1 MIMNR
6 RIARALA
13 VLTLLAPALASAQAR
28 VLQFRSVEDPSP
40 PDPAICDVAPF
51 KANVRIRGTLFTYQT
66 REGSGEVETDEGRAI
81 GKATACAR
89 ITNFLFPEGLA
100 QQFFLL
106 LTLRDGVYRAL
117 GTCTIISNN
126 VPESGLVLAGCN
138 LKIDS
143 ATAPAGV
150 IGGAVT
156 SVTTF
161 NPFKLAGFA
170 TGSYWTAQ
178 IYDEGHGRSRQE
190 DSDHAMEWIDGGGH
204 DPGK

>member
-1 MIMNR
+1 MIMDH
-6 RIARALA
+6 RIASAIVA
-13 VLTLLAPALASAQAR
+13 LTLLTPAVSFAQAR
-28 VLQFRSVEDPSP
+28 VLQFRSVEDSSP
-40 PDPAICDVAPF
+40 PDPASCDIAPF
-51 KANVRIRGTLFTYQT
+51 KANVRIRGTLFTYET
-66 REGSGEVETDEGRAI
+66 RKDSGEVETDDGRAI
-81 GKATACAR
+81 GKATACAQ

-100 QQFFLL
+100 QKFFLL
-106 LTLRDGVYRAL
+106 LTLQDGIYRAA

-126 VPESGLVLAGCN
+126 VPETGLVLAGCN

-143 ATAPAGV
+143 RTAPAGV

-178 IYDEGHGRSRQE
+178 IYDVGHGRSSHE
-190 DSDHAMEWIDGGGH
+190 DSDHAMEWIDGGG
-204 DPGK
+204 P

>member
-1 MIMNR
+1 
-6 RIARALA
+6 
-13 VLTLLAPALASAQAR
+13 V
-28 VLQFRSVEDPSP
+28 
-40 PDPAICDVAPF
+40 
-51 KANVRIRGTLFTYQT
+51 
-66 REGSGEVETDEGRAI
+66 
-81 GKATACAR
+81 
-89 ITNFLFPEGLA
+89 
-100 QQFFLL
+100 
-106 LTLRDGVYRAL
+106 

-143 ATAPAGV
+143 TTAPEGV

-178 IYDEGHGRSRQE
+178 IYDLSHGRSSHQ
-190 DSDHAMEWIDGGGH
+190 DSDHAIEWIAGGDH
-204 DPGK
+204 DSGK